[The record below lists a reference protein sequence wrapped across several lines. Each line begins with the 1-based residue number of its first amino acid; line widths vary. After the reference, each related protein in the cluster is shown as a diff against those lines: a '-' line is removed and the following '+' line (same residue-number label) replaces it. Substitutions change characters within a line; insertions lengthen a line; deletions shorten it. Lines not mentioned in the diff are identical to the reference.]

1 MGKKILTLRDIEIK
15 KNKLYHHKS
24 SILLKDVDIENLLV
38 CKETSSHEK
47 KTIDTLMVTCI
58 MIKKKRHYI

>member
-1 MGKKILTLRDIEIK
+1 MGKEILTLGDIEIK

-24 SILLKDVDIENLLV
+24 PIFLKDVDIGNLLV

>member
-1 MGKKILTLRDIEIK
+1 MGKEIVTLGDIEIK
-15 KNKLYHHKS
+15 KNKLFHNKS
-24 SILLKDVDIENLLV
+24 SILLKDVDIGNLLV

-58 MIKKKRHYI
+58 MIQKKRHCI

>member
-1 MGKKILTLRDIEIK
+1 MILKSK

-24 SILLKDVDIENLLV
+24 SILLKDVDIGNLLV